1 MQRWFLLSL
10 LSLSPVV
17 AMAAPMPFACN
28 MRAMTPAERTQHAA
42 LSHQLLRGVQEK
54 RELPNG
60 YALRLSPDQWLPA
73 ARWSALERNCCPFFA
88 FGLACDANGGP
99 VWLRIT
105 GAPGAKAFLREEFG
119 L

>member
-1 MQRWFLLSL
+1 MQRWFLFSL

-17 AMAAPMPFACN
+17 AMAAPVPFACN
-28 MRAMTPAERTQHAA
+28 MRAMTPVERTQHAA
-42 LSHQLLRGVQEK
+42 LSHQLLGGVREK

-60 YALRLSPDQWLPA
+60 YALRLPPEQWLSA
-73 ARWSALERNCCPFFA
+73 ARWSVLERKCCPFFA
-88 FGLACDANGGP
+88 FELASEANHGP

-105 GAPGAKAFLREEFG
+105 GAPGAKAFMRDEFG